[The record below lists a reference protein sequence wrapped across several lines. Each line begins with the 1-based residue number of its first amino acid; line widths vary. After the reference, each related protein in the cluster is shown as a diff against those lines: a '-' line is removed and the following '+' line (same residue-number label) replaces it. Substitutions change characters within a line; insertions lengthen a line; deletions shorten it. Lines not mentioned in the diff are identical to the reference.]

1 LFINVEYIITIYS
14 LGVFTFILYETF
26 ENYLNLVSLV
36 LKIFLINQE
45 LIYVII
51 TMSEKVTIQAM

>member
-1 LFINVEYIITIYS
+1 MITIYS
-14 LGVFTFILYETF
+14 LGIFTFILYEIF